1 MGVMACSRK
10 DCDSIMC
17 DTYVQSVG
25 YVCSNCQS
33 EFKNYLQ
40 KNSLDPTTE
49 GQIKKELEKFM
60 TTSKD
65 LYVDGEVITVDDF
78 FTKQTR

>member
-17 DTYVQSVG
+17 DTYIQSVG
-25 YVCSNCQS
+25 YVCLDCQS
-33 EFKNYLQ
+33 EFKTYLQ

>member
-1 MGVMACSRK
+1 MGVMNCSRK
-10 DCDSIMC
+10 DCDNIMC
-17 DTYVQSVG
+17 DTYIQSVG

-33 EFKNYLQ
+33 EFKTYLQ

-65 LYVDGEVITVDDF
+65 LYVDGEEITVDDF

>member
-1 MGVMACSRK
+1 MNCSRK
-10 DCDSIMC
+10 DCDNIMC
-17 DTYVQSVG
+17 DTYIQSVG

-33 EFKNYLQ
+33 EFKTYLQ

-65 LYVDGEVITVDDF
+65 LYVDGEEITVDDF